1 MGVLIGIVNI
11 SGILS
16 HKFQSISLMPF
27 TLTDNPHL
35 YGLEMSL
42 SNILMIGLF
51 RSNNKMVIF
60 SKTENLYTTNM

>member
-1 MGVLIGIVNI
+1 MGVLIGILNI

-35 YGLEMSL
+35 MAKKCLY
-42 SNILMIGLF
+42 ILMIGLF